1 MKRFAILLFL
11 ALAAVPAGAQP
22 ITTCREVYEVMNTRD
37 LDGAD
42 EELGRR
48 AGTALSVAC
57 LAQRYGP
64 RWANTGYMKQ
74 GDHRFA
80 LIVLLGREPTYL
92 EVFDSWIIQG
102 STNINAARNRVGY
115 DVTGRPTNWEHV
127 PPEHHRLHVLI
138 KLYGASR
145 GSRIFDGAATDPDP
159 AKTAELLALWRGT
172 SVPVPEPPP
181 PAPTPN
187 PEPGPDCFTW
197 RFQCSTVEWSAETAS
212 VPLPCQVQKVACG
225 ERP

>member
-1 MKRFAILLFL
+1 MKLRTF
-11 ALAAVPAGAQP
+11 ALAALLAVPAWAQP
-22 ITTCREVYEVMNTRD
+22 ITTCQQVYEVMNTRD

-48 AGTALSVAC
+48 AGTALSIDC

-80 LIVLLGREPTYL
+80 LTVLLGREPTYL

-102 STNINAARNRVGY
+102 STNINAARNKVGY
-115 DVTGRPTNWEHV
+115 DVTGRPTNWDRV

-138 KLYGASR
+138 KLYSASR
-145 GSRIFDGAATDPDP
+145 GSRIFDGVAPDPDP
-159 AKTAELLALWRGT
+159 AKTAELLALWRGVE
-172 SVPVPEPPP
+172 VPVPEPAPVP
-181 PAPTPN
+181 IPGPAPSPD
-187 PEPGPDCFTW
+187 PGP
-197 RFQCSTVEWSAETAS
+197 APA
-212 VPLPCQVQKVACG
+212 PAACYVIG
-225 ERP
+225 ECVKLDDGALRCMFSPRPR